1 MSQKDNLQLL
11 RAMCP
16 DAAFAENEPLSAHT
30 SFRIGGPAALM
41 AFPKNEDELAV
52 LLRAASQCGVKPRI
66 LGAGTNVLAPDE
78 GLDGLVICTK
88 DCLLGLRALEG
99 GRIEAMAGETLAHAA
114 VFARGQSLTGLE
126 FAHGIPGTVGG
137 GVYMNAGAYGGE
149 IAQVAEET
157 TVLMADGT
165 RRVLRGAEQAFAY
178 RTSAFERM
186 ECIIVKTVFA
196 LRPGD
201 ADEIGARMRELM
213 EKRRASQPLELP
225 SAGST
230 FKRPAGAYA
239 GALIEASGLKG
250 RGVGGAEVSRKHAG
264 FVVNRGGATA
274 RDVLETIKLV
284 QETVYADSGFRLEPE
299 VRIW

>member
-99 GRIEAMAGETLAHAA
+99 GRIEAMAGEALAHAA

-213 EKRRASQPLELP
+213 GKRRASQPLELP

>member
-78 GLDGLVICTK
+78 GLNGLVICTK

-213 EKRRASQPLELP
+213 GKRRASQPLELP

-274 RDVLETIKLV
+274 RDVIETIKLV

>member
-41 AFPKNEDELAV
+41 AFPKNEDELAA
-52 LLRAASQCGVKPRI
+52 LLRAASQCDVRPRI

-157 TVLMADGT
+157 TVLMTDGT

-186 ECIIVKTVFA
+186 ECIIVKAVFA

-213 EKRRASQPLELP
+213 EKRRTSQPLELP

>member
-78 GLDGLVICTK
+78 GLDGLVISTK

-157 TVLMADGT
+157 TVLMTDGT
-165 RRVLRGAEQAFAY
+165 RRVLRGTEQAFAY

-213 EKRRASQPLELP
+213 EKRRTSQPLELP

>member
-1 MSQKDNLQLL
+1 MTNTDKFATL
-11 RAMCP
+11 RRLCP
-16 DAAFAENEPLSAHT
+16 EVEFLEKEPLAAHT

-41 AFPKNEDELAV
+41 AFAKTEEELAA
-52 LLRAASQCGVKPRI
+52 LLRAAAQCGIQPRI
-66 LGAGTNVLAPDE
+66 LGAGTNVLAPDK
-78 GLDGLVICTK
+78 GLDELVICTK
-88 DCLLGLRALEG
+88 DALLGLRLLDG
-99 GRIEAMAGETLAHAA
+99 GRIEAMAGETLARAA
-114 VFARGQSLTGLE
+114 VFARNHALTGLE

-157 TVLMADGT
+157 TILMMDGT
-165 RRVLRGAEQAFAY
+165 RRILRGTEQAFAY

-186 ECIIVKTVFA
+186 DCVIVKTVFA
-196 LRPGD
+196 LRPGN
-201 ADEIGARMRELM
+201 ADEIAARMRELM

-250 RGVGGAEVSRKHAG
+250 RGAGGAEVSRKHAG
-264 FVVNRGGATA
+264 FVVNTGGATA
-274 RDVLETIKLV
+274 KDVLETIELV
-284 QETVYADSGFRLEPE
+284 QKTVYADSGFRLEPE

>member
-66 LGAGTNVLAPDE
+66 LGAGTNVLAPDQ

-213 EKRRASQPLELP
+213 GKRRASQPLELP

-239 GALIEASGLKG
+239 GALIEASSLKG

>member
-66 LGAGTNVLAPDE
+66 RGAGTNVLAPDE

-126 FAHGIPGTVGG
+126 FAYGIPGTVGG

>member
-1 MSQKDNLQLL
+1 
-11 RAMCP
+11 
-16 DAAFAENEPLSAHT
+16 
-30 SFRIGGPAALM
+30 
-41 AFPKNEDELAV
+41 
-52 LLRAASQCGVKPRI
+52 
-66 LGAGTNVLAPDE
+66 
-78 GLDGLVICTK
+78 
-88 DCLLGLRALEG
+88 
-99 GRIEAMAGETLAHAA
+99 
-114 VFARGQSLTGLE
+114 
-126 FAHGIPGTVGG
+126 
-137 GVYMNAGAYGGE
+137 
-149 IAQVAEET
+149 
-157 TVLMADGT
+157 MADGT

-213 EKRRASQPLELP
+213 GKRRTSQPLELP

>member
-1 MSQKDNLQLL
+1 MTNTDKFAAL
-11 RAMCP
+11 RRLCP
-16 DAAFAENEPLSAHT
+16 EVEFLEKEPLAAHT

-41 AFPKNEDELAV
+41 AFAKTEEALAE
-52 LLRAASQCGVKPRI
+52 LLRAAVQCGVRPRI
-66 LGAGTNVLAPDE
+66 LGAGTNVLAPDK
-78 GLDGLVICTK
+78 GLEELVICTK
-88 DCLLGLRALEG
+88 DALLGLRLLDG
-99 GRIEAMAGETLAHAA
+99 GRIEAMAGETLARAA
-114 VFARGQSLTGLE
+114 VFARNHALTGLE

-137 GVYMNAGAYGGE
+137 GIYMNAGAYGGE

-157 TVLMADGT
+157 TVLMMDGT

-186 ECIIVKTVFA
+186 DCVIVKTVFA
-196 LRPGD
+196 LRPGN
-201 ADEIGARMRELM
+201 ADEIAARMRELM

-239 GALIEASGLKG
+239 GVLIEASGLKG

-264 FVVNRGGATA
+264 FVVNTGGATA
-274 RDVLETIKLV
+274 KDVLETIELV
-284 QETVYADSGFRLEPE
+284 QKTVYADSGFRLEPE

>member
-1 MSQKDNLQLL
+1 MTNTDKFAAL
-11 RAMCP
+11 RRLCP
-16 DAAFAENEPLSAHT
+16 EVEFLEKEPLAAHT

-41 AFPKNEDELAV
+41 AFAKTEEALAE
-52 LLRAASQCGVKPRI
+52 LLRAAVQCGVRPRI
-66 LGAGTNVLAPDE
+66 LGAGTNVLAPDK
-78 GLDGLVICTK
+78 GLEELVICTK
-88 DCLLGLRALEG
+88 DALLGLRLLDG
-99 GRIEAMAGETLAHAA
+99 GRIEAMAGETLARAA
-114 VFARGQSLTGLE
+114 VFARNHALTGLE

-137 GVYMNAGAYGGE
+137 GIYMNAGAYGGE

-157 TVLMADGT
+157 TVLMMDGT

-178 RTSAFERM
+178 RTSAFDRM
-186 ECIIVKTVFA
+186 DCVIVKTVFA
-196 LRPGD
+196 LRPGN
-201 ADEIGARMRELM
+201 ADEIAARMRELM

-239 GALIEASGLKG
+239 GVLIEASGLKG

-264 FVVNRGGATA
+264 FVVNTGGATA
-274 RDVLETIKLV
+274 KDVLETIELV
-284 QETVYADSGFRLEPE
+284 QKTVYADSGFRLEPE